1 MMMEA
6 LDYATSISNTKQEF
20 FFNLEKLGFKV
31 RAGNKYLSLKHLD
44 CKHAR
49 RTERLTNDGYYS
61 LSNLLLRVYQKKP
74 NHFEEPRFTKKIVL
88 KGNLKNTKKITG
100 FRALY
105 FRYLYLL
112 GVLPKHSTMKRKNPL
127 IKRDLLK
134 LDQITEEVTFMGKK
148 HINTYE
154 DFFINEKETLSSKN
168 DMEKQRRCLYNKVKR
183 CHDLET
189 KDNLQQQIDSLTT
202 QIKSLRKEVVLYERI
217 KKRSKS
223 MEEKIKQIEEFE
235 SEKKKENIKL
245 R

>member
-1 MMMEA
+1 M
-6 LDYATSISNTKQEF
+6 
-20 FFNLEKLGFKV
+20 
-31 RAGNKYLSLKHLD
+31 
-44 CKHAR
+44 
-49 RTERLTNDGYYS
+49 
-61 LSNLLLRVYQKKP
+61 
-74 NHFEEPRFTKKIVL
+74 KI
-88 KGNLKNTKKITG
+88 
-100 FRALY
+100 
-105 FRYLYLL
+105 
-112 GVLPKHSTMKRKNPL
+112 
-127 IKRDLLK
+127 
-134 LDQITEEVTFMGKK
+134 
-148 HINTYE
+148 
-154 DFFINEKETLSSKN
+154 FFINEKESLSSKN